1 MKEDDVALVALPW
14 PSCSTFVSCDEVQCL
29 QPTST
34 SKLQVL
40 ELGSMI
46 DV

>member
-1 MKEDDVALVALPW
+1 MALVALPW
-14 PSCSTFVSCDEVQCL
+14 PSCSTSVSCDEVQCL

-34 SKLQVL
+34 LTLQVL